1 MKLKKIFKT
10 FALLS
15 PSFLLVAAA
24 CGANQEEK
32 KPTENGSEKTID
44 LTKIDPKTQVVLTTS
59 QGSSWPL
66 IFGLNVYGKNEKG
79 LIPYYNQKF
88 KNDADFAP
96 VRIVLN
102 DEAKVKTQSQT
113 TQNIKNLLDSN
124 SDQIPS
130 LVLGDSSTA
139 SVLEQYNRLLDV
151 RNDKL
156 KPELFANKLVSAY
169 NDTDF
174 AKNNKFYN
182 IPFNNND
189 VDALGFNLDNLKIIL
204 DLIKKGGGSVDESM
218 EVYKKA
224 VESETKGNST
234 PENSFFKALEV
245 KNDQVFKDLKVTMS
259 TFSNIEEALE
269 FATKFIDGLK
279 IKENSKIDQN
289 TDNASIFAIDYSGLI
304 LHKNLVSK
312 TGKSFWKSQGKDLSY
327 PIITDESL
335 RNEFKQSYEKFVN
348 TNKTLEHKVGNK
360 TKVLQAFQFK
370 DFKGEGIGDWG
381 SHDILRYRT
390 VFGYIPGVGIKQSID
405 SATTRYL
412 FAKDKAENAKKF
424 TTFHDVFTTNQP
436 LKSRSDSPYSV
447 FAAGGSSLIPIRTDS
462 EKINKATIK
471 FLEWLYTGQNDID
484 GKMVDNVDYL
494 MENTGYFVPTKEI
507 LTEKKLEEVKA
518 KYQEYFDK
526 IVDFETKNKK
536 SYELI
541 NKDDVKKI
549 DWSLYE
555 KMANLRS
562 VIISMESMLKALKE
576 QGDKLKILTDNGNFK
591 ATKISG
597 IILDSLIQSTRV
609 ENKKTTSAD
618 DILKLISEQN

>member
-102 DEAKVKTQSQT
+102 DEAKAKTQSQT

-204 DLIKKGGGSVDESM
+204 DLIKKV
-218 EVYKKA
+218 A
-224 VESETKGNST
+224 V
-234 PENSFFKALEV
+234 ALM
-245 KNDQVFKDLKVTMS
+245 NQW
-259 TFSNIEEALE
+259 
-269 FATKFIDGLK
+269 KFIKKPLNQKQKETQHLK
-279 IKENSKIDQN
+279 I
-289 TDNASIFAIDYSGLI
+289 
-304 LHKNLVSK
+304 
-312 TGKSFWKSQGKDLSY
+312 
-327 PIITDESL
+327 
-335 RNEFKQSYEKFVN
+335 
-348 TNKTLEHKVGNK
+348 
-360 TKVLQAFQFK
+360 
-370 DFKGEGIGDWG
+370 
-381 SHDILRYRT
+381 
-390 VFGYIPGVGIKQSID
+390 VF
-405 SATTRYL
+405 
-412 FAKDKAENAKKF
+412 
-424 TTFHDVFTTNQP
+424 
-436 LKSRSDSPYSV
+436 LKH
-447 FAAGGSSLIPIRTDS
+447 
-462 EKINKATIK
+462 
-471 FLEWLYTGQNDID
+471 
-484 GKMVDNVDYL
+484 
-494 MENTGYFVPTKEI
+494 
-507 LTEKKLEEVKA
+507 
-518 KYQEYFDK
+518 
-526 IVDFETKNKK
+526 
-536 SYELI
+536 
-541 NKDDVKKI
+541 
-549 DWSLYE
+549 
-555 KMANLRS
+555 
-562 VIISMESMLKALKE
+562 LK
-576 QGDKLKILTDNGNFK
+576 
-591 ATKISG
+591 
-597 IILDSLIQSTRV
+597 
-609 ENKKTTSAD
+609 
-618 DILKLISEQN
+618 